1 EADRKVIP
9 APSALWH
16 AVVGSI
22 YQSALHDTTDFWR
35 EETFKRVY
43 RPLAHQLPN
52 TKAEGSSEQA
62 HALYVE
68 RVSKCLAPA
77 IGQLAAAAGNDAL
90 WKMINQEVMLKSR
103 SDVPSVRVA
112 SLVVLQALYGKLGEE
127 FLILLP
133 ETIPFLAELL
143 EDDNGL
149 VERATQETVKVIESH
164 LGESLQSYL
173 R

>member
-1 EADRKVIP
+1 
-9 APSALWH
+9 
-16 AVVGSI
+16 
-22 YQSALHDTTDFWR
+22 
-35 EETFKRVY
+35 
-43 RPLAHQLPN
+43 
-52 TKAEGSSEQA
+52 
-62 HALYVE
+62 
-68 RVSKCLAPA
+68 
-77 IGQLAAAAGNDAL
+77 
-90 WKMINQEVMLKSR
+90 

-164 LGESLQSYL
+164 LGESLQS
-173 R
+173 